1 MGCGSPRRR
10 AAGCR
15 AGPANLAPPEARHR
29 GTRRGPTACT
39 APAAGTAASA
49 TCTRT
54 LPPRTSRRGARRTR
68 PRGEEGEGRRRRE
81 GKRLRD
87 CETARLRRGNDHVT
101 RRTGDVHTYTSRRDD
116 NLTVFSK
123 ESRRVR
129 SEPSA
134 RGCSSRMVRYASCTS
149 ASSAPDGDLGASL
162 DPFSSSMSA
171 LRLGVAPDAYSTFH
185 FPLSSGEVA
194 GERVGL
200 ADSSASRISPR
211 TALSGAAAV
220 KPSATSALSASFA
233 MLPSSTSSASA
244 RSGKAGSGA
253 SGSSAA
259 ESDGASSTCIN
270 GAARSASGE
279 AMGRTASRPPGD
291 SE

>member
-1 MGCGSPRRR
+1 M
-10 AAGCR
+10 
-15 AGPANLAPPEARHR
+15 
-29 GTRRGPTACT
+29 
-39 APAAGTAASA
+39 
-49 TCTRT
+49 
-54 LPPRTSRRGARRTR
+54 
-68 PRGEEGEGRRRRE
+68 
-81 GKRLRD
+81 
-87 CETARLRRGNDHVT
+87 
-101 RRTGDVHTYTSRRDD
+101 
-116 NLTVFSK
+116 
-123 ESRRVR
+123 R

-162 DPFSSSMSA
+162 DPLSSSMSA

-233 MLPSSTSSASA
+233 MLPSSTSSSSA

-259 ESDGASSTCIN
+259 ESDGASSTYRGGVDDAGECQACLSPSAAAALPRLHQRSSAQRERRGN
-270 GAARSASGE
+270 GADSEPPAGRQRIGARAERAAAEEEDG
-279 AMGRTASRPPGD
+279 ASRHLGQMMLPGNRR
-291 SE
+291 EFERERKRHAWVEQ

>member
-1 MGCGSPRRR
+1 MSGRPCESRTTRSSSSRYETRTDRLYCTGRWNGSFSDMYSDS
-10 AAGCR
+10 
-15 AGPANLAPPEARHR
+15 
-29 GTRRGPTACT
+29 
-39 APAAGTAASA
+39 AASYV
-49 TCTRT
+49 
-54 LPPRTSRRGARRTR
+54 S
-68 PRGEEGEGRRRRE
+68 
-81 GKRLRD
+81 
-87 CETARLRRGNDHVT
+87 T
-101 RRTGDVHTYTSRRDD
+101 RRTADSASRRDD

-162 DPFSSSMSA
+162 DPFSSSMSV

-233 MLPSSTSSASA
+233 MLPSSTSSSSA